1 MRLRSGL
8 ALLTALLALLVS
20 ACGGSSAPAAARSD
34 TIAGLQQRPLRAL
47 GDLTLPDAS
56 RDGAEFPIK
65 AAPNGLL
72 LMYFG
77 YTNCP
82 DVCPGTLAGL
92 RLAIRKLDAAQAAR
106 VQVAMATVDPTRDTG
121 PVLTSYL
128 KHFFR
133 DAHALRT
140 EDPGLLR
147 TVAEAFGVRY
157 EVSTNAQGEEDVGHS
172 ALSFAVDDQG
182 RLVDTWPYGFSE
194 NKIANDMRILLRA
207 SARPPE

>member
-8 ALLTALLALLVS
+8 ALLAALLAALVS
-20 ACGGSSAPAAARSD
+20 ACGGSSAPGAARSD

-47 GDLTLPDAS
+47 GDFTLPDAS

-82 DVCPGTLAGL
+82 DICPGTLAGL
-92 RLAIRKLDAAQAAR
+92 RLAIHKLDAAQAAQ

-140 EDPGLLR
+140 EDPDLLQ
-147 TVAEAFGVRY
+147 TVAGGVRRP
-157 EVSTNAQGEEDVGHS
+157 
-172 ALSFAVDDQG
+172 LRG
-182 RLVDTWPYGFSE
+182 RHE
-194 NKIANDMRILLRA
+194 RA
-207 SARPPE
+207 G